1 MTYFLIVIRQ
11 IAQFLLFAAIG
22 VIVAK
27 TNIITRA
34 NIGMLSRL
42 VVRVF
47 LPLYIFT
54 NTINGAT
61 RADLAKSWVVILLTV
76 VLYLVAYLVAAG
88 LAKSFRLE
96 GNRKQVFKA
105 CAMFGNIGFMC
116 IPIVAALF
124 PETAM
129 LYIALFTIPDQLIL
143 WTVGV
148 ILTSP
153 VEGEYAESFDWKSAG
168 KKMVNPMNL
177 SILLAVLLVAMNVRL
192 PDLLNTSLT
201 RVGQMATPMAMIYL
215 GAMFSFV
222 NIPQY
227 LKHAEFY
234 VEAIVKMVALPVL
247 FYLAVRLLPGVPED
261 MAVTL
266 SMVLAMP
273 TMVTVA
279 MQAEIQKS
287 DADYSTGMVFMT
299 TLLSVLTIPL
309 VCLIV
314 GHI

>member
-1 MTYFLIVIRQ
+1 MTYFLIVTKQ
-11 IAQFLLFAAIG
+11 IAQFILFAAIG
-22 VIVAK
+22 IIAAK
-27 TNIITRA
+27 TNIITRD

-61 RADLAKSWVVILLTV
+61 RADLAKSWIVILLTL
-76 VLYLVAYLVAAG
+76 VLYAAAYLVAAG
-88 LAKSFRLE
+88 LAKTFRLE
-96 GNRKQVFKA
+96 GNRKQVYKA
-105 CAMFGNIGFMC
+105 CTMFGNIGFMC

-153 VEGEYAESFDWKSAG
+153 VEGEHAEPFDWKSAG
-168 KKMVNPMNL
+168 KKMVNPMNI
-177 SILLAVLLVAMNVRL
+177 SILLAVLLVALNVRL
-192 PDLLNTSLT
+192 PELLNTSLT
-201 RVGQMATPMAMIYL
+201 RVGQMATPMALIYL

-222 NIPQY
+222 NIAKY
-227 LKHAEFY
+227 LKHAELY
-234 VEAIVKMVALPVL
+234 AAVIVKMVALPVL
-247 FYLAVRLLPGVPED
+247 FYLLLRALPGIPED

-273 TMVTVA
+273 TMVTVS
-279 MQAEIQKS
+279 MQAEIQQS

-299 TLLSVLTIPL
+299 TLLSIASIPL
-309 VCLIV
+309 VGLLL
-314 GHI
+314 GHV